1 MQFNRDK
8 FQRRQDVQMGTA
20 TMGAAMAFGFLAF
33 PALGVYA
40 AIIDPTQ
47 RKIGIIFATGS
58 LMLPLLVGIL
68 AWPGMQR
75 AKSSAK
81 TLKESQP
88 ALVVNQAGVQ
98 DNSSTYAVGFIPWEE
113 IASVISTTQYSWDRY
128 QGVKRAWPGIAF
140 VVKDMNSLL
149 RRQPILM
156 SQEMRMDP
164 NVSARSQIFIPQAM
178 LDADVN
184 ELVIEINNFR
194 ARVMS

>member
-1 MQFNRDK
+1 
-8 FQRRQDVQMGTA
+8 
-20 TMGAAMAFGFLAF
+20 MAVGFLAF
-33 PALGVYA
+33 PAMGVYI

-47 RKIGIIFATGS
+47 RKAGIILAAIS
-58 LMLPLLVGIL
+58 LLLPLLVGIM
-68 AWPGMQR
+68 AWPGIQQ

-88 ALVVNQAGVQ
+88 ALVINRAGVQ
-98 DNSSTYAVGFIPWEE
+98 DNASTYVVGLIPWAD
-113 IASVISTTQYSWDRY
+113 IASVISTTQYSWDRHR
-128 QGVKRAWPGIAF
+128 GVKRAWSGIAF
-140 VVKDMNSLL
+140 VIRDMNSLL
-149 RRQPILM
+149 RRQPVLM

-194 ARVMS
+194 ARVTP